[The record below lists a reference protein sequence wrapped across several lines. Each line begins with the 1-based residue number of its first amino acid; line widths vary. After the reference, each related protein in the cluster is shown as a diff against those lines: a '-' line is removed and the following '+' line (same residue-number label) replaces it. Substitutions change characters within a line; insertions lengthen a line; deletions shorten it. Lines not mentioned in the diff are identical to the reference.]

1 MIDIKSL
8 SRTPETKLYQDNS
21 GRKKNHRLATQHTKC
36 RKDKRI
42 EKNIY
47 AEVGCCACERV
58 AQLKRCRISPVG
70 GMSAGCL
77 GSTSRLLL

>member
-42 EKNIY
+42 VSTRKIFTPKR
-47 AEVGCCACERV
+47 AV
-58 AQLKRCRISPVG
+58 APANVLPS
-70 GMSAGCL
+70 
-77 GSTSRLLL
+77 